1 MKDLLNF
8 IVSKSTGIK
17 DFKIEENT
25 DEQGVNF
32 VIHAPKDSIGLI
44 IGKGGQTIK
53 SIRNILRVKATLD
66 KKLVKVSV
74 AEAD

>member
-17 DFKIEENT
+17 DIKIEENT